1 MAATLALKRRTP
13 SLGTL
18 PPITGLSVSSID
30 SPLPT
35 NSITNKPASSSL
47 YHTCRS
53 VLDRLLDVPGFDYYL
68 DNENLPPLNLTSPTT
83 SEPSTPTLGTGS
95 GDPLSKLWQITRQGS
110 SLCLLFNTLKP
121 ETPLKINQDPGLN
134 TINSCKASVYHFL
147 VACKKQLEF
156 SESDLFTITDLYSN
170 DTNGFVKV
178 VNCINKILAKLEDE
192 GIISA
197 PRSPNRNS
205 DPNAPKDTRDKVV
218 YELVETERK
227 YVQDLEVLLEYK
239 NELQKQNVLPPDTVH
254 YIFGNLSSLLDF
266 QRRFMIQIEDVADKP
281 PMEQNLGLLFVQME
295 EAFQVYEPFCANYQ
309 AAQDIV
315 QQECVKLQ
323 KLADILNPKYELP
336 SMLIKPVQRIC
347 KYPLLL
353 SQLIKAT
360 DKDWPHVAEMN
371 EGLESIQR
379 VTSRVN
385 EVQRQYENL
394 QIVEDLKRRVEDW
407 KGYAVEQFGH
417 LALQD
422 KFMMATNDAERE
434 LHVFFF
440 EKILL
445 ICKEIKDKSRL
456 TKSNSI
462 SINKKKRRASL
473 QLKGKIFIASIIQI
487 VNNSK
492 SGVWSLKVF
501 WRDAEM
507 ESFSLKC
514 RNEEQLKLWE
524 LSLNKVLQ
532 ENKMNGGTNGTAKRN
547 VSNTQLASLAH
558 LQISPRNYRD
568 DDDAASFI
576 DEEEEEEDESEEYSY
591 DDEEDERRSR
601 SRSNSIT
608 AAAYGKTRS
617 NRSESSAS
625 EYHPVWRPGTAPLP
639 STSTSRHYNNM
650 PGMTLPPLPK
660 PNASLSGSNMLTPS
674 VEYGLYPASPPPSNP
689 SSPTTSSR
697 TSSGGNGT
705 VRQRRGTDEASPL
718 AETVVKYMTTSG
730 PSSLA
735 PGEDPKPY
743 PGSMGRAQSHSAATG
758 VGLGLYSSN
767 GHPPVPNPASL
778 SQTRL
783 RSQSSPNIHRPN
795 ANPTWESSHEM
806 PINSRTIYNRTIDP
820 NLPSPVETGRTSP
833 RFATHEASM
842 MAKEPTTPG
851 INVAEPILQS
861 PGTPGSCRLK
871 LNFHD
876 NIYAIVVSPDIDYQ
890 ELMDKVGK
898 KIRVVAGLGPTD
910 PLRIKY
916 QDEDGDLITINSDD
930 DVQMG
935 FESRGSSN
943 TINLFI
949 S

>member
-1 MAATLALKRRTP
+1 MAALALKRRTP

-18 PPITGLSVSSID
+18 PSVNGLSVSSID

-53 VLDRLLDVPGFDYYL
+53 VLDRLSDVPGFDFYL
-68 DNENLPPLNLTSPTT
+68 DMENLPPLNLTSPTT
-83 SEPSTPTLGTGS
+83 SEPSTPTIGANN
-95 GDPLSKLWQITRQGS
+95 GDPLSKLWQIARQGS

-134 TINSCKASVYHFL
+134 TVNSCKASVYHFL
-147 VACKKQLEF
+147 VACKKQLDF

-178 VNCINKILAKLEDE
+178 VNSINKILAKLEDE

-227 YVQDLEVLLEYK
+227 YVQDLEILLEYK
-239 NELQKQNVLPPDTVH
+239 NELQKQSILPPDTVH
-254 YIFGNLSSLLDF
+254 YIFANLNALLDF
-266 QRRFMIQIEDVADKP
+266 QRRFMIQIEAIADKP
-281 PMEQNLGLLFVQME
+281 PQEQHFGSLFTQME
-295 EAFQVYEPFCANYQ
+295 EPFQVYEPFCANYQ
-309 AAQDIV
+309 AAQDLV
-315 QQECVKLQ
+315 SQESSKLQ
-323 KLADILNPKYELP
+323 KLSDILNPTYELP

-360 DKDWPHVAEMN
+360 DKDWPHYNEMN
-371 EGLESIQR
+371 DGLEAIQR

-394 QIVEDLKRRVEDW
+394 QIVQDLKRRVEDW
-407 KGYAVEQFGH
+407 KGYAVEQFGQ
-417 LALQD
+417 LLLQD
-422 KFMMATNDAERE
+422 KFLMATNDAERE
-434 LHVFFF
+434 LQVFFF

-445 ICKEIKDKSRL
+445 ICKEIKDKNKLSK
-456 TKSNSI
+456 TNSI
-462 SINKKKRRASL
+462 SIKKKRRASL

-492 SGVWSLKVF
+492 NGVWSLKVF

-514 RNEEQLKLWE
+514 RNEEQLKMWE
-524 LSLNKVLQ
+524 AALNKVLQ
-532 ENKMNGGTNGTAKRN
+532 DNKINGGTNGAAKRN

-558 LQISPRNYRD
+558 LHISPRNYRD

-576 DEEEEEEDESEEYSY
+576 DEEEEDEDESEEYSH
-591 DDEEDERRSR
+591 DDEEDERRNR
-601 SRSNSIT
+601 SRSNSINP
-608 AAAYGKTRS
+608 YGRPPTRT
-617 NRSESSAS
+617 N
-625 EYHPVWRPGTAPLP
+625 P
-639 STSTSRHYNNM
+639 
-650 PGMTLPPLPK
+650 
-660 PNASLSGSNMLTPS
+660 
-674 VEYGLYPASPPPSNP
+674 EYGLYPASPPPSNP

-697 TSSGGNGT
+697 ASGTPPIPNA
-705 VRQRRGTDEASPL
+705 ASI
-718 AETVVKYMTTSG
+718 
-730 PSSLA
+730 
-735 PGEDPKPY
+735 
-743 PGSMGRAQSHSAATG
+743 
-758 VGLGLYSSN
+758 
-767 GHPPVPNPASL
+767 

-783 RSQSSPNIHRPN
+783 RSQSSPNIHRPSQN
-795 ANPTWESSHEM
+795 TWDQQQQQLHDM
-806 PINSRTIYNRTIDP
+806 PINSRTIYNRTVDP
-820 NLPSPVETGRTSP
+820 NLPSPIEAEQS
-833 RFATHEASM
+833 AAASM
-842 MAKEPTTPG
+842 
-851 INVAEPILQS
+851 
-861 PGTPGSCRLK
+861 RLK

-876 NIYAIVVSPDIDYQ
+876 NIYAIVVSPDINYQ

-898 KIRVVAGLGPTD
+898 KIRVVAGLGPND

-930 DVQMG
+930 DVLMG
-935 FESRGSSN
+935 FESRGGSN
-943 TINLFI
+943 TMNLFI

>member
-1 MAATLALKRRTP
+1 
-13 SLGTL
+13 
-18 PPITGLSVSSID
+18 
-30 SPLPT
+30 
-35 NSITNKPASSSL
+35 
-47 YHTCRS
+47 
-53 VLDRLLDVPGFDYYL
+53 
-68 DNENLPPLNLTSPTT
+68 
-83 SEPSTPTLGTGS
+83 
-95 GDPLSKLWQITRQGS
+95 
-110 SLCLLFNTLKP
+110 LKP
-121 ETPLKINQDPGLN
+121 ETPLNINQDPGLN
-134 TINSCKASVYHFL
+134 TVNSCKASVYYFL
-147 VACKKQLEF
+147 VACKKQLDF

-178 VNCINKILAKLEDE
+178 VNSINKILTMLEDE

-205 DPNAPKDTRDKVV
+205 DPNSPKDTRDKVV
-218 YELVETERK
+218 YEMVETERK
-227 YVQDLEVLLEYK
+227 YVQDLEILLEYK
-239 NELQKQNVLPPDTVH
+239 NELQKQSILPPDTVH

-266 QRRFMIQIEDVADKP
+266 QRRFMIQIEDVADKSP
-281 PMEQNLGLLFVQME
+281 QEQRFGLLFVQME

-315 QQECVKLQ
+315 LQECSKLQ
-323 KLADILNPKYELP
+323 KLSDILNPTYELP

-353 SQLIKAT
+353 TQLIKAT
-360 DKDWPHVAEMN
+360 DKDWPHYTEMN
-371 EGLESIQR
+371 DGLESIQR

-394 QIVEDLKRRVEDW
+394 QIVEDLKRRVDDW
-407 KGYAVEQFGH
+407 KGYAVEQFGQ
-417 LALQD
+417 LLLQD
-422 KFMMATNDAERE
+422 KFLMATNDAERE
-434 LHVFFF
+434 LQVFFF

-445 ICKEIKDKSRL
+445 ICKEIKDKNKLSK
-456 TKSNSI
+456 TNSI
-462 SINKKKRRASL
+462 SIKKKRRASL

-492 SGVWSLKVF
+492 NGVWSLKVY

-524 LSLNKVLQ
+524 SSLNKVLQ
-532 ENKMNGGTNGTAKRN
+532 DNKINGGTNGTAKRN

-558 LQISPRNYRD
+558 LHISPRSYRD

-576 DEEEEEEDESEEYSY
+576 DEEEDEDESEDFSH
-591 DDEEDERRSR
+591 DDEEDERRTR

-608 AAAYGKTRS
+608 PAAYARTRS

-625 EYHPVWRPGTAPLP
+625 DYHPSWRTGTPPMP
-639 STSTSRHYNNM
+639 SSSNSRHYNNM

-660 PNASLSGSNMLTPS
+660 SNSSVTSSNTLTTPTA
-674 VEYGLYPASPPPSNP
+674 EYGLYPASPPPSNP

-697 TSSGGNGT
+697 ASTNGNGAI
-705 VRQRRGTDEASPL
+705 RQRRGTDEASPL
-718 AETVVKYMTTSG
+718 SETIVKFMTNNDHPQYPNGG
-730 PSSLA
+730 PSTAGDESR
-735 PGEDPKPY
+735 PY
-743 PGSMGRAQSHSAATG
+743 PGTMGRAQSSSAAIG

-767 GHPPVPNPASL
+767 GTPPIPNAASL

-783 RSQSSPNIHRPN
+783 RSQSSPNIHRPAHN
-795 ANPTWESSHEM
+795 GWEQQQHVHDM
-806 PINSRTIYNRTIDP
+806 PINSRTIYNRTVDP
-820 NLPSPVETGRTSP
+820 NLPSPIEAGRTSP
-833 RFATHEASM
+833 RFANNNNEESTIAQTAADS
-842 MAKEPTTPG
+842 AVP
-851 INVAEPILQS
+851 S
-861 PGTPGSCRLK
+861 PGTMRLK

-935 FESRGSSN
+935 FESRGGSN
-943 TINLFI
+943 TMNLFI

>member
-1 MAATLALKRRTP
+1 MAALALKRRTP
-13 SLGTL
+13 SLGAL
-18 PPITGLSVSSID
+18 PTISGLSVTSID

-53 VLDRLLDVPGFDYYL
+53 VLDRLSDVPGFDFYL
-68 DNENLPPLNLTSPTT
+68 DMENLPPLNLTSPTT
-83 SEPSTPTLGTGS
+83 SEPSTPTLGANS
-95 GDPLSKLWQITRQGS
+95 GDPLSKLWQIARQGS

-134 TINSCKASVYHFL
+134 TVNVCKASVYHFL
-147 VACKKQLEF
+147 VACKKELEF

-178 VNCINKILAKLEDE
+178 VNSINKILAKLEDE
-192 GIISA
+192 GLVSA

-227 YVQDLEVLLEYK
+227 YVQDLEILLEYK

-254 YIFGNLSSLLDF
+254 YIFANLSSLLDF

-281 PMEQNLGLLFVQME
+281 PQEQRFGSLFMQME
-295 EAFQVYEPFCANYQ
+295 ELFQVYEPFCANYQ
-309 AAQDIV
+309 AAQDLV
-315 QQECVKLQ
+315 SQESTKLQ
-323 KLADILNPKYELP
+323 KLSDILNPKYELP

-360 DKDWPHVAEMN
+360 DKEWPHYQEMT

-394 QIVEDLKRRVEDW
+394 QIVQDLKRRVEDW
-407 KGYAVEQFGH
+407 KGYAVEQFGQ
-417 LALQD
+417 LLLQD
-422 KFMMATNDAERE
+422 RFLMATNDAERE
-434 LHVFFF
+434 LQVFFF

-445 ICKEIKDKSRL
+445 ICKEIKDKNKLSK
-456 TKSNSI
+456 TNSI
-462 SINKKKRRASL
+462 SIKKKRRASL

-492 SGVWSLKVF
+492 NGVWALKVF

-514 RNEEQLKLWE
+514 RNEEQLRMWE
-524 LSLNKVLQ
+524 TALNKVLQ
-532 ENKMNGGTNGTAKRN
+532 ENKINGGTNGTAKRN

-558 LQISPRNYRD
+558 LQISPRSYRD

-576 DEEEEEEDESEEYSY
+576 DEEEEEEEDESEDYSH
-591 DDEEDERRSR
+591 DDDDDERRNR
-601 SRSNSIT
+601 SRSNSINP
-608 AAAYGKTRS
+608 YGRPGMTRS

-625 EYHPVWRPGTAPLP
+625 DYHPSWRTGTPPVP
-639 STSTSRHYNNM
+639 SSSSARHYNNM

-660 PNASLSGSNMLTPS
+660 ANPSASTSSSALTTPTA
-674 VEYGLYPASPPPSNP
+674 EYGLYPASPPPSNP

-697 TSSGGNGT
+697 ASGNGP

-718 AETVVKYMTTSG
+718 SETIVKFMMNNDPSQYPPTGG
-730 PSSLA
+730 PSSSA
-735 PGEDPKPY
+735 ETERHY

-758 VGLGLYSSN
+758 VGLGLYSSS
-767 GHPPVPNPASL
+767 GTPPIPNAASL

-795 ANPTWESSHEM
+795 QNAWDQQHPEM
-806 PINSRTIYNRTIDP
+806 PINSRTLYNRAVDP
-820 NLPSPVETGRTSP
+820 NLPSPIEAGRLSP
-833 RFATHEASM
+833 RMVDESSQAEQPTATM
-842 MAKEPTTPG
+842 
-851 INVAEPILQS
+851 
-861 PGTPGSCRLK
+861 RLK

-876 NIYAIVVSPDIDYQ
+876 NIYAIVVSPSINYQ

-898 KIRVVAGLGPTD
+898 KIRVVAGLGPND
-910 PLRIKY
+910 SLRIKY

-930 DVQMG
+930 DVLMG
-935 FESRGSSN
+935 FESRGGSN
-943 TINLFI
+943 TMNLFI